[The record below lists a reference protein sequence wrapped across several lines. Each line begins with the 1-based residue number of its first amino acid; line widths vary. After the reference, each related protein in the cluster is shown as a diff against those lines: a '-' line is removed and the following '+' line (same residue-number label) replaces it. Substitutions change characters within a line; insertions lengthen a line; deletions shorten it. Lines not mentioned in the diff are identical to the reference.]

1 MARRALNQSGTGA
14 REGRAVAVE
23 TSDEQLMLA
32 FRAGDARAFEAL
44 VRRHRGPVFHF
55 ILRFTGQRARSE
67 DLLQETWLKVVRSAR
82 EYEPRAR
89 FTTWLYTIA
98 RNLCVDSARKESHRQ
113 AESLEAPAP
122 GADGDGRALGEA
134 LPDGGASPERGAH
147 AARLRPLL
155 ERALAELPEEQ
166 REVFVLREYSGIAF
180 KEIAEVTGVPEN
192 TVKSRM
198 RYALEGLR
206 RRLAALGVDG
216 DLAEAERT
224 VAG

>member
-1 MARRALNQSGTGA
+1 
-14 REGRAVAVE
+14 
-23 TSDEQLMLA
+23 MLA

-98 RNLCVDSARKESHRQ
+98 RNLCVDSARKERYRQ
-113 AESLEAPAP
+113 TDSLDAPA
-122 GADGDGRALGEA
+122 GAREGEAGRPLGESVPA
-134 LPDGGASPERGAH
+134 SVPSPERSAH

-155 ERALAELPEEQ
+155 ERALASLPDEQ

-180 KEIAEVTGVPEN
+180 KEIAEVTGVSEN

-216 DLAEAERT
+216 DLAESERT

>member
-1 MARRALNQSGTGA
+1 
-14 REGRAVAVE
+14 
-23 TSDEQLMLA
+23 MLA

-55 ILRFTGQRARSE
+55 ILRFSGQRARAE

-82 EYEPRAR
+82 EYEPRAK

-98 RNLCVDSARKESHRQ
+98 RNLCVDSARKESYRQ
-113 AESLEAPAP
+113 AESLEAPAS
-122 GADGDGRALGEA
+122 ARESDAGRPLGET

-155 ERALAELPEEQ
+155 ERALADLPEEQ

-180 KEIAEVTGVPEN
+180 KEIAEVTGVSEN

-216 DLAEAERT
+216 DLAESERT